1 MARNVLDSLSC
12 KICGHECKRPEG
24 LSMHLKSKH
33 NMSNLEYTTKILLNG
48 IIPLCEC
55 GCGKEVKVHPYKV
68 NECYRGHSGG
78 GNWQTKYDKDSL
90 EYKATVSK
98 ISKSVKEYMAEN
110 PPTFTEETRLKH
122 SKYMIELM
130 SNPEEKIRRFTK
142 MANTKKK
149 QSKDGTLSKNHF
161 TKTKTKD
168 EVEYI
173 YNKIGSKASKTK
185 VELFST
191 GDLVTWNKGL
201 TKETSDAIEK
211 NAAAKRGRSN
221 EKTKNRHE
229 ESRKVRCGEYYNLI
243 DTPEAW
249 KIQCDCCDTGEI
261 NYIRFDTYF
270 RAVRAQLSGK
280 RVIKCSHCR
289 VLGKTFSDESRLKM
303 SVAAKNKKM
312 DPTVVERIRNDQR
325 IRMKQ
330 HHANMS
336 DEDRKILGQKI
347 KHGQWNKPQE
357 EIDSWLKKRSDA
369 RKLEMERLGQLDKFV
384 PSYNVATIPFIEDVL
399 NAKYNT
405 TFIHAKSKTGEY
417 RIYDSECKRSY
428 YADAYSPE
436 LNLWVEFD
444 EHNKFDRDVLEE
456 HHLVRENRIKELLG
470 CEIVRIRITK
480 DNKIIF

>member
-24 LSMHLKSKH
+24 LSMHLKLKH

-78 GNWQTKYDKDSL
+78 GNWQTKYDKDSA
-90 EYKATVSK
+90 EYKAAVSK

-130 SNPEEKIRRFTK
+130 SNPEEKIRRVTK
-142 MANTKKK
+142 MTNTKKK

-173 YNKIGSKASKTK
+173 YNKIGSKAAETK
-185 VELFST
+185 RELFSK
-191 GDLVTWNKGL
+191 GELVPWNRGL
-201 TKETSDAIEK
+201 TKQTSDAVEK

-270 RAVRAQLSGK
+270 RAVQAHLSGK
-280 RVIKCSHCR
+280 RVIKCNSCR
-289 VLGKTFSDESRLKM
+289 IKGRVVSAETIRKQVESRKNRIPDPE
-303 SVAAKNKKM
+303 AA
-312 DPTVVERIRNDQR
+312 RIYSEKCS
-325 IRMKQ
+325 IRMKAR
-330 HHANMS
+330 HANMS

-357 EIDSWLKKRSDA
+357 EIDSWLKKRSDK

-405 TFIHAKSKTGEY
+405 TFIHAKSNSGEY

-470 CEIVRIRITK
+470 CEIVRIRIAK